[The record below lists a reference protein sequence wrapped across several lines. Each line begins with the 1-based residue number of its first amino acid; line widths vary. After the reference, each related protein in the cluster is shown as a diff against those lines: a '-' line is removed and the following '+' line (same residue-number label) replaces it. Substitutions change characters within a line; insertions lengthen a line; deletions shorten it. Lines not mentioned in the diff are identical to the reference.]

1 MPLDSAQA
9 RNQNGL
15 RPWMLA
21 LLVMVLLPLVLG
33 GMDALYAHSTDLGH
47 HYALT
52 ARLYQDWSLPPGVDR
67 SLGEMNFYPRGS
79 HQLAALLGKLLGSPL
94 AGMQL
99 LSGLSIAVIWGALCA
114 VLLALPL
121 RARWCSALLLAGLML
136 GNSASLQLF
145 IHASEIGGYYFY
157 AQLVGHAGAA
167 LVLLAVMVLERRGAP
182 AWCRHL
188 LIIAGIAVVALV
200 HLLPASELLGLLGA
214 SLLLDLCQRRPTLR
228 QLATSA
234 ALALLGALVFI
245 KHPNYIAMKEIAA
258 NNGALDLAYI
268 HNMQGMALLAC
279 AVLALAL
286 LLAWRWR
293 QLAQRGAEPASQS
306 LGLKYLALYGVAVS
320 GMCVLQ
326 LLALKLGQGSEYA
339 VKKHIFALDS
349 ALLLL
354 LALLPMLRN
363 WDSQPRTSWA
373 ESRAAQLLLLPLLA
387 GVVCYAVQPNG
398 PKRDASDLVQ
408 LEHQLTLRRDL
419 LLAEKPARNVYVLQM
434 NGSDTYLDYMY
445 SLGIFRTSREAAFE
459 MLAPLGEARLD
470 GIVLTGQNSTLSKLT
485 QCALPGSSTAF
496 PMLEAQCVTRELIA
510 AQPIIELGSKALPP
524 PCTIRGFSFPEPT
537 GRWSEQTSASIQCPL
552 PQLNGQRP
560 HSVTLHTSAFIEKAH
575 NQRLQLRVN
584 GSALQEFVFDA
595 AHPQQQ
601 ITLVLPQDQRSKVEL
616 ELKLPDA
623 VSPRTLG
630 ISEDQRQLGVI
641 LARLEFR

>member
-1 MPLDSAQA
+1 MPHHPELRHSQS
-9 RNQNGL
+9 GL
-15 RPWMLA
+15 RPWMLL
-21 LLVMVLLPLVLG
+21 LLVLALLPLVLG

-99 LSGLSIAVIWGALCA
+99 LAGLSIAVIWAAFSA

-121 RARWCSALLLAGLML
+121 RARWCCALLLAALLL

-145 IHASEIGGYYFY
+145 VHASEIGGYYFY

-167 LVLLAVMVLERRGAP
+167 LVLLAVMTLEQRGAP

-188 LIIAGIAVVALV
+188 LIIAGIALVALV

-214 SLLLDLCQRRPTLR
+214 SLLLDLCQRRPNLR
-228 QLATSA
+228 QLASSA
-234 ALALLGALVFI
+234 ALALLGALVFV
-245 KHPNYIAMKEIAA
+245 KHPSYIAMKEIAA
-258 NNGALDLAYI
+258 NNGVLDLAYFSG
-268 HNMQGMALLAC
+268 MKGMAILAL
-279 AVLALAL
+279 AVLALAT

-293 QLAQRGAEPASQS
+293 ALAQQPEQGNQS
-306 LGLKYLALYGVAVS
+306 LGLKYLARYGVAVS

-363 WDSQPRTSWA
+363 WHSAPRASKPERW
-373 ESRAAQLLLLPLLA
+373 SAQLLLLPLLA
-387 GVVCYAVQPNG
+387 GVSCYAVQPQG

-419 LLAEKPARNVYVLQM
+419 LLSATPPRNVYVLQM

-459 MLAPLGEARLD
+459 MLKPLSEAQLD
-470 GIVLTGQNSTLSKLT
+470 GVVLTGQNSTLSKLP
-485 QCALPGSSTAF
+485 QCALPGSSSTF
-496 PMLEAQCVTRELIA
+496 PLLEAQCVSHALVA
-510 AQPIIELGSKALPP
+510 AQPVIELGSKALPP
-524 PCTIRGFSFPEPT
+524 PCTIRGFSFPEPG
-537 GRWSEQTSASIQCPL
+537 GRWSEQASASIQCPL
-552 PQLNGQRP
+552 PQLDGQRP
-560 HSVTLHTSAFIEKAH
+560 RSVTLHASAFVEKGH
-575 NQRLQLRVN
+575 RQRLQLRVN
-584 GSALQEFVFDA
+584 GGAMQEFIFDA
-595 AHPQQQ
+595 AHAQQQ
-601 ITLVLPQDQRSKVEL
+601 LTLALPADQRSSVEL
-616 ELKLPDA
+616 ALTLPDA
-623 VSPRTLG
+623 TSPHALG
-630 ISEDQRQLGVI
+630 FGEDLRQLGVM

>member
-1 MPLDSAQA
+1 MQLDSAQA
-9 RNQNGL
+9 RSQNGL

-21 LLVMVLLPLVLG
+21 LLVLVLLPLVLG

-99 LSGLSIAVIWGALCA
+99 LAGLSIAIIWGALCA

-121 RARWCSALLLAGLML
+121 RARWCCALLLAGLML

-145 IHASEIGGYYFY
+145 VHASEIGGYYFY

-167 LVLLAVMVLERRGAP
+167 LVLLAGMAMERHGVP

-245 KHPNYIAMKEIAA
+245 KHPSYIAMKEIAA
-258 NNGALDLAYI
+258 NNGVLDLAYI
-268 HNMQGMALLAC
+268 RNMNGMALLAF

-363 WDSQPRTSWA
+363 WDSQPRASWA

-387 GVVCYAVQPNG
+387 GVVCYAVQPQG

-496 PMLEAQCVTRELIA
+496 PMLEAQCVTRELVA
-510 AQPIIELGSKALPP
+510 AQPVIELGSKALPP

-575 NQRLQLRVN
+575 KQRLQLRVN
-584 GSALQEFVFDA
+584 GGALQEFVFDA

-601 ITLVLPQDQRSKVEL
+601 ITLVLPQDQRSNVEL

-623 VSPRTLG
+623 VSPHTLG

>member
-1 MPLDSAQA
+1 MLHHPDPRHSVSS
-9 RNQNGL
+9 L
-15 RPWMLA
+15 RPWMLL
-21 LLVMVLLPLVLG
+21 LLVLALLPLVLG
-33 GMDALYAHSTDLGH
+33 GMDGLYAHSTDLGH

-52 ARLYQDWSLPPGVDR
+52 ARLYQDWSLPPGIDQ

-79 HQLAALLGKLLGSPL
+79 HQLAALLGKLIGSPL

-99 LSGLSIAVIWGALCA
+99 LAGLSIAVIWAAFSA

-121 RARWCSALLLAGLML
+121 RARWCCALLLAALLL

-167 LVLLAVMVLERRGAP
+167 LVLLAAMALERRGTP

-188 LIIAGIAVVALV
+188 LIIAGIALVALV

-214 SLLLDLCQRRPTLR
+214 SLLLDLCQRRPTPG
-228 QLATSA
+228 QLAGSA

-245 KHPNYIAMKEIAA
+245 KHPSYIGMKEIAA
-258 NNGALDLAYI
+258 NNGVLDLAYFGS
-268 HNMQGMALLAC
+268 MKSMALLAL

-293 QLAQRGAEPASQS
+293 ALTQQQPAQASQS

-326 LLALKLGQGSEYA
+326 LVALKLGQGSEYA

-363 WDSQPRTSWA
+363 WQPQPTATQSERWA
-373 ESRAAQLLLLPLLA
+373 AHLLLLPLLA
-387 GVVCYAVQPNG
+387 GLSCYAVQPQG

-408 LEHQLTLRRDL
+408 LEQQLTLRRDL
-419 LLAEKPARNVYVLQM
+419 LLAATPARSVYVLQM
-434 NGSDTYLDYMY
+434 THSDTYLDYMY
-445 SLGIFRTSREAAFE
+445 SLGLFRTSRQAAFE
-459 MLAPLGEARLD
+459 MLKPLSEAQLD
-470 GIVLTGQNSTLSKLT
+470 GIILTGQGSTLSKLD

-496 PMLEAQCVTRELIA
+496 PMLEAQCVSRALMA
-510 AQPIIELGSKALPP
+510 AQPLIELGSKALPP
-524 PCTIRGFSFPEPT
+524 PCTIRGFSFPEPG
-537 GRWSEQTSASIQCPL
+537 GRWSEQTSTSIQCPL
-552 PQLNGQRP
+552 PQLNGQPPR
-560 HSVTLHTSAFIEKAH
+560 SVTLHASAFVEKGH
-575 NQRLQLRVN
+575 RQRLQVRVN
-584 GSALQEFVFDA
+584 GGAMQEFVFDA
-595 AHPQQQ
+595 AHAQQQ
-601 ITLVLPQDQRSKVEL
+601 LTLALPAEPRNSIELVLTM
-616 ELKLPDA
+616 PDA
-623 VSPRTLG
+623 TSPHALG
-630 ISEDQRQLGVI
+630 LGEDMRQLGVM